1 MIDMPIVKEKI
12 KYTPKDVFVE
22 STNDIKVYDP
32 IPSGSSAIYNEYFN
46 MNDETTRKYIISLT
60 EDSHNT
66 VLGKLTAKL
75 YNHSLKKTD
84 KIDFAEIPTTKGDI
98 TKLSNYDDLVEVIK
112 ILKNIVT
119 EYKQDP
125 APVDEISTALANIQT
140 RKDLFTRAFAAKCEL
155 PMMIYN
161 EIVLAI
167 YTGVSYMI
175 SACIEFIKQPRDD
188 SFKISLDKVAYN
200 KSKDHMI
207 YDSLKKFNKACE
219 KGQFDTA
226 MNAII
231 KKKITKF
238 QESSNLMKK
247 NNFILVDTIHESPIL
262 VGAIVAAISLPV
274 VIFLITN
281 LIPILRELS
290 YLFFHAKASFSDY
303 CDTQADLLQMNAY
316 NLENNNT
323 IDINKKE
330 KIIDKQMKIADR
342 FRKIANKVAID
353 SKKAEAE
360 ANKELK
366 NVKDNITVEEIEN
379 LDLEAE
385 DIESS
390 GSALF

>member
-1 MIDMPIVKEKI
+1 MEVYEDMPIIKERFI
-12 KYTPKDVFVE
+12 YTPKEVFVNT
-22 STNDIKVYDP
+22 TNEIKYYTP
-32 IPSGSSAIYNEYFN
+32 NISGVMSIYNEYFN
-46 MNDETTRKYIISLT
+46 MSDASTRKYMISLN
-60 EDSHNT
+60 EASHNT
-66 VLGKLTAKL
+66 ILGKLTAKL
-75 YNHSLKKTD
+75 YNHILKKTD

-98 TKLSNYDDLVEVIK
+98 TKLSNYDDLVDAIK
-112 ILKNIVT
+112 ILRDIVN
-119 EYKQDP
+119 EYKQDT
-125 APVDEISTALANIQT
+125 APVDEISTALANVQT
-140 RKDLFTRAFAAKCEL
+140 RKDLFSRAFAAKCEL

-161 EIVLAI
+161 EIVLGI

-175 SACIEFIKQPRDD
+175 SACIEFVKQPKDD

-226 MNAII
+226 MDAIV

-238 QESSNLMKK
+238 QESSFYLTEN
-247 NNFILVDTIHESPIL
+247 PI
-262 VGAIVAAISLPV
+262 VIGGIVAAISLPV

-323 IDINKKE
+323 IDVYEKE

-342 FRKIANKVAID
+342 FRKIANKIAID
-353 SKKAEAE
+353 GKKAEAE

-366 NVKDNITVEEIEN
+366 NVKDNYSAEEIESI
-379 LDLEAE
+379 DLESE
-385 DIESS
+385 DEDS